1 MFECNVLFV
10 IIIYTFLNQTQT
22 DKQTKKKITIDNL
35 LFLFYSQNT
44 YAHYQYDH
52 YQHHHRSSKKYLH

>member
-22 DKQTKKKITIDNL
+22 DKQTKKKKNTIDNL

-52 YQHHHRSSKKYLH
+52 YQHRSSKKYLH